1 VFNDFILCFI
11 ILFILLNLFFL
22 KKQVK
27 EIALHKLYTVM
38 SKYICNRCNKD
49 LKQKSN
55 YMCHKNRIR
64 LCKSI
69 EEQEIM
75 KKNMEDNEKIA
86 LINEVKDLRTIKGLQ
101 EKIIEQDIEIK
112 KLKEENEKLRN
123 TKTFK
128 KTLTPIELKE
138 EADKQLQLRREANKK
153 MVDEAPDDEYPNE
166 QEKLRHLQWLNDLA
180 KAELE
185 SDSDD
190 TKDTLDYSSEEEPPP
205 KPKTKRIIKKSV
217 YSDSDSD

>member
-1 VFNDFILCFI
+1 
-11 ILFILLNLFFL
+11 
-22 KKQVK
+22 
-27 EIALHKLYTVM
+27 M
-38 SKYICNRCNKD
+38 SKYICIRCNKD

-55 YMCHKNRIR
+55 FITHKNRTK

-128 KTLTPIELKE
+128 KTLTPIEVKE

-205 KPKTKRIIKKSV
+205 KPKTKRIIKKSLCFT
-217 YSDSDSD
+217 DSDSD

>member
-1 VFNDFILCFI
+1 
-11 ILFILLNLFFL
+11 
-22 KKQVK
+22 
-27 EIALHKLYTVM
+27 M

-55 YMCHKNRIR
+55 FMTHKNRTK

-75 KKNMEDNEKIA
+75 RKNMEDNEKIA

-112 KLKEENEKLRN
+112 KLKEENEKLKSN
-123 TKTFK
+123 KPKPKDMTPKEITKSY
-128 KTLTPIELKE
+128 E
-138 EADKQLQLRREANKK
+138 EQLQLRRDANKK
-153 MVDEAPDDEYPNE
+153 IVDEAPDDEYPNE
-166 QEKLRHLQWLNDLA
+166 QEKLRHLQWLNDMA

-185 SDSDD
+185 SITSDKDDSDSDD
-190 TKDTLDYSSEEEPPP
+190 TKNSLDYSSEEKP
-205 KPKTKRIIKKSV
+205 KPKLKRVIKKSV

>member
-1 VFNDFILCFI
+1 
-11 ILFILLNLFFL
+11 
-22 KKQVK
+22 
-27 EIALHKLYTVM
+27 M

>member
-1 VFNDFILCFI
+1 
-11 ILFILLNLFFL
+11 
-22 KKQVK
+22 
-27 EIALHKLYTVM
+27 M

-55 YMCHKNRIR
+55 YICHKNRIR
-64 LCKSI
+64 LCKTI

-138 EADKQLQLRREANKK
+138 EADKQLRLRREANKK
-153 MVDEAPDDEYPNE
+153 IVDEAPDDEYPNE
-166 QEKLRHLQWLNDLA
+166 QEKLRHLQWLDDLA

-185 SDSDD
+185 SDSDSDD
-190 TKDTLDYSSEEEPPP
+190 TKDSLDYSSEEKP
-205 KPKTKRIIKKSV
+205 KPKPRIVKKKV

>member
-1 VFNDFILCFI
+1 MKYCCDRCG
-11 ILFILLNLFFL
+11 
-22 KKQVK
+22 KQF
-27 EIALHKLYTVM
+27 
-38 SKYICNRCNKD
+38 
-49 LKQKSN
+49 KQK
-55 YMCHKNRIR
+55 CHIDNHMKRMKE
-64 LCKSI
+64 CKSK
-69 EEQEIM
+69 EEQERLLIIENS
-75 KKNMEDNEKIA
+75 KIKIRLENKIIDLETLNGKN
-86 LINEVKDLRTIKGLQ
+86 
-101 EKIIEQDIEIK
+101 EKIIEQTLRIKSLEDEVK

-128 KTLTPIELKE
+128 KTLTPIEVKE

-205 KPKTKRIIKKSV
+205 KPKTKRIIKKSLCFT
-217 YSDSDSD
+217 DSDSD